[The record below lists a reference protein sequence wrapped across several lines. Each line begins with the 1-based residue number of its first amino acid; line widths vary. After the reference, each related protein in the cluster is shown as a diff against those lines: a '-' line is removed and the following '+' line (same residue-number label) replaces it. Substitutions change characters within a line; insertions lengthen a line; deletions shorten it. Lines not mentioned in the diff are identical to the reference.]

1 MKGIKITTTSG
12 TLPGLKFAGAVYVL
26 GLTFQATFWR
36 KKLTV
41 NLGTKLLG

>member
-1 MKGIKITTTSG
+1 MKGIEVTETSG
-12 TLPGLKFAGAVYVL
+12 TLPGIKFAGAVYVL

-36 KKLTV
+36 TKVTV